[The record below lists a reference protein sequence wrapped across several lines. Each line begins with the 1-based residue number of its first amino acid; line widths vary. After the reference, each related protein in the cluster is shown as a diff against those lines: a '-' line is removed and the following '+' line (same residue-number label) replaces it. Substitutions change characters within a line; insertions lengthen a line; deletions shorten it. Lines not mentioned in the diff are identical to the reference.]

1 MKRLRF
7 ELNFSILNAMSVQTK
22 KTHDIFF
29 LKSLTVLNYKG
40 IYQQKNSLNNK

>member
-22 KTHDIFF
+22 KTHDFF
-29 LKSLTVLNYKG
+29 FEISYRIKLQRHLPT
-40 IYQQKNSLNNK
+40 KNSLNNK